1 VKYKILAD
9 LVLFAHFAWII
20 FMLAGFFMTAAA
32 FKYGRIFG
40 WWLFR
45 TIHLAGISYVCL
57 LAALGKPCPLTLLEN
72 TLAARYDPGAVYP
85 GSFLAHYIGRLV
97 YPDVPPM
104 LLLVPTLCI
113 GIFTAVVF
121 IFKPPLPGAGGR

>member
-9 LVLFAHFAWII
+9 IVLFVHFAWIL
-20 FMLAGFFMTAAA
+20 FMLSGFLLTAAA
-32 FKYGRIFG
+32 FKYNRIFN
-40 WWLFR
+40 WRLFR
-45 TIHLAGISYVCL
+45 ASHLAGIAYVCL

-72 TLAARYDPGAVYP
+72 ALAAGYDSGLVYP

-97 YPDVPPM
+97 YPDIQPM
-104 LLLVPTLCI
+104 MLVIPTLCL

-121 IFKPPLPGAGGR
+121 IFKPPRK